1 MFRSVVVNSLSDDF
15 SKISIEELD
24 RQNLN
29 SNEVRVKVYSA
40 SVNFPDLLMTK
51 GLYQYKPEVPFT
63 LGMESSGVIIEIG
76 KDVKDFNIGDEVIVS
91 AFTGSFS
98 EETVIVEGKVRKKP
112 LGLTWEQASTYT
124 VAYLTAYVSLITK
137 GGLKSGETLL
147 VHGAAGGV
155 GLAAVDIGRFI
166 GAKVIAVAST
176 QEKRDFLLSYG
187 ADFVL
192 SPDKGFKD
200 HVKEI
205 TNNIGADVVYDPVGG
220 DVFDESIR
228 CIAWNGRLLVVGFAS
243 GRIPSIPANMPLI
256 KGFSVIGVRA
266 GEYGRRSPQEGKE
279 HFSSID
285 KLISGGSL
293 NPHIHKIYSLN
304 QAVDALKELRD
315 RKVIG
320 KVCVNP

>member
-1 MFRSVVVNSLSDDF
+1 MYRSVIVHNLSDDF
-15 SKISIEELD
+15 SNISIEEVDRKSLD
-24 RQNLN
+24 A
-29 SNEVRVKVYSA
+29 NEVRVKVHSA

-51 GLYQYKPEVPFT
+51 GLYQYKPEIPFT
-63 LGMESSGVIIEIG
+63 LGMESSGVIIETG
-76 KDVKDFNIGDEVIVS
+76 KNIKSFNIGDEVIVS

-98 EETVIVEGKVRKKP
+98 EELIVVEEKARIKP
-112 LGLTWEQASTYT
+112 HGLSWEQASTYT

-155 GLAAVDIGRFI
+155 GLAAVDIGKFI
-166 GAKVIAVAST
+166 GAKVIAVASSK
-176 QEKRDFLLSYG
+176 EKRDFLLSYG

-192 SPDKGFKD
+192 SPEKGFKD

-205 TNNIGADVVYDPVGG
+205 TNNIGADVIYDPVGG

-243 GRIPSIPANMPLI
+243 GRIPSVPANMPLI

-266 GEYGRRSPQEGKE
+266 GEYGRRSPEEGKE
-279 HFSSID
+279 HFSAID
-285 KLISGGSL
+285 KLISNKSL
-293 NPHIHKIYSLN
+293 NPYIHKIYPLD
-304 QAVDALKELRD
+304 QAIEALKELRD

-320 KVCVNP
+320 KVCINP

>member
-63 LGMESSGVIIEIG
+63 LGMESSGVIIETG

-98 EETVIVEGKVRKKP
+98 EETVIAEGKVRKKP

-293 NPHIHKIYSLN
+293 NPHIHKIYSLD
-304 QAVDALKELRD
+304 QAVDALRELRD

>member
-29 SNEVRVKVYSA
+29 SDEVRVKVYSA

-63 LGMESSGVIIEIG
+63 LGMESSGVIIETG

-112 LGLTWEQASTYT
+112 TGLTWEQASTYT

-243 GRIPSIPANMPLI
+243 GRIPSVPANMPLI

-285 KLISGGSL
+285 KLISSGSL
-293 NPHIHKIYSLN
+293 NPHIHKIYSLDR
-304 QAVDALKELRD
+304 AVDALRELRD

>member
-29 SNEVRVKVYSA
+29 SDEVRVKVYSA

-63 LGMESSGVIIEIG
+63 LGMESSGVIIETG

-112 LGLTWEQASTYT
+112 TGLTWEQASTYT
-124 VAYLTAYVSLITK
+124 VAYLTAYVSLVTK

-228 CIAWNGRLLVVGFAS
+228 CIAWNGRLLIVGFAS
-243 GRIPSIPANMPLI
+243 GRIPSVPANMPLI

-285 KLISGGSL
+285 KLISGGLL
-293 NPHIHKIYSLN
+293 NPHIHKIYSLD
-304 QAVDALKELRD
+304 QAVDALRELRD
-315 RKVIG
+315 RRVIG
-320 KVCVNP
+320 KVCINP

>member
-63 LGMESSGVIIEIG
+63 LGMESSGVIIETG

-147 VHGAAGGV
+147 VHGAAGGG

-293 NPHIHKIYSLN
+293 NPHIHKIYSLD
-304 QAVDALKELRD
+304 QAVDALRELRD

>member
-63 LGMESSGVIIEIG
+63 LGMESSGVIIETG

-98 EETVIVEGKVRKKP
+98 EETVIVEDKVRKKP

-293 NPHIHKIYSLN
+293 NPHIHKIYSLD
-304 QAVDALKELRD
+304 QAVDALRELRD

>member
-63 LGMESSGVIIEIG
+63 LGMESSGVIIETG

-98 EETVIVEGKVRKKP
+98 EETVIAEGKVRKKP

-266 GEYGRRSPQEGKE
+266 GEYGRRSPQEGKK

-293 NPHIHKIYSLN
+293 NPHIHKIYSLD
-304 QAVDALKELRD
+304 QAVDALRELRD

>member
-29 SNEVRVKVYSA
+29 SDEVRVKVYSA

-63 LGMESSGVIIEIG
+63 LGMESSGVIIETG

-112 LGLTWEQASTYT
+112 TGLTWEQASTYT
-124 VAYLTAYVSLITK
+124 VAYLTAYVSLVTK

-205 TNNIGADVVYDPVGG
+205 TNNVGADVVYDPVGG

-243 GRIPSIPANMPLI
+243 GRIPSVPANMPLI

-293 NPHIHKIYSLN
+293 NPHIHKIYSLD
-304 QAVDALKELRD
+304 QAVDALRELRD
-315 RKVIG
+315 RRVIG

>member
-63 LGMESSGVIIEIG
+63 LGMESSGVIIETG

-98 EETVIVEGKVRKKP
+98 EETVIVEDKVRKKP

-293 NPHIHKIYSLN
+293 NPHIHKIYSLD
-304 QAVDALKELRD
+304 QAVEALRELRD

>member
-51 GLYQYKPEVPFT
+51 GFYQYKPEVPFT
-63 LGMESSGVIIEIG
+63 LGMESSGVIIETG

-293 NPHIHKIYSLN
+293 NPHIHKIYSLD
-304 QAVDALKELRD
+304 QAVDALRELRD